1 MSTSDGSSSRM
12 VDVTVSSDT
21 FMQIKPE
28 EINLYR
34 RGNPDQ
40 MVMGL
45 SPSKLVV
52 RNGTTGGVSLG
63 AMAVMSLTNGDIVRI
78 MEKIEKLVLNT
89 PEGMNKKLNALFAD
103 EKEQRKVSLTPGTL
117 RIFGSNRA
125 CFYTGRGWCRIR
137 LNRSGN

>member
-28 EINLYR
+28 EIDLYR
-34 RGNPDQ
+34 RGNPNQ

-52 RNGTTGGVSLG
+52 QSGTTGEVSLG
-63 AMAVMSLTNGDIVRI
+63 AMAVISLTNGDIVKI
-78 MEKIEKLVLNT
+78 MEKIEKLVLDI
-89 PEGMNKKLNALFAD
+89 PEGMDKKLNAIFAD
-103 EKEQRKVSLTPGTL
+103 EKKQKGSSLTPGTL

-125 CFYTGRGWCRIR
+125 CFYTGRSWRGIR
-137 LNRSGN
+137 LNRSGS

>member
-1 MSTSDGSSSRM
+1 MSTSADSSSHI

-34 RGNPDQ
+34 RGHPDQ

-52 RNGTTGGVSLG
+52 QSSTTGEVSLG
-63 AMAVMSLTNGDIVRI
+63 AMSVISLTNGDIVRI

-103 EKEQRKVSLTPGTL
+103 EKEQRKGSLTPGTL

-125 CFYTGRGWCRIR
+125 CFYTGRGWRKIR
-137 LNRSGN
+137 LNRSGS